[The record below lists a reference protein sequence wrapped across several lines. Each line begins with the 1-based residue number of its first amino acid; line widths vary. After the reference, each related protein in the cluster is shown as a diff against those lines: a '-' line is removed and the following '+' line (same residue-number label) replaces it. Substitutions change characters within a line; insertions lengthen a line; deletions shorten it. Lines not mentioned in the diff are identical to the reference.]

1 MDQNTVEKLVRWIR
15 YKVTNAH
22 AKGCLVGMSGGVDS
36 SVTAALCV
44 RACPGAAWGI
54 HVICRTLPRDTE
66 DAILA
71 AETLGIPLIQ
81 VDITEAFR
89 SMADSLQ
96 EGGLDAM
103 DRMAAGNLRA
113 RLMMAVLYHHAREK
127 GALVVGTTNRS
138 EMAVGYFTK
147 YGDGGAD
154 LLPLGGIVKT
164 DIWEMASLL
173 GVPGRIIR
181 KQPSAGFWPGQTD
194 EEDMGFTYR
203 QLDRVLLNQ
212 EQDIHIQAM
221 VDRMAILNDHKKK
234 RPPIPR
240 IQI

>member
-1 MDQNTVEKLVRWIR
+1 MDQSTVEKLVRWIR

-22 AKGCLVGMSGGVDS
+22 ANGCLVGMSGGVDS

-71 AETLGIPLIQ
+71 AETLGIPLIP

-113 RLMMAVLYHHAREK
+113 RLMMAVLYHRAREK

-154 LLPLGGIVKT
+154 LLPLGDIVKT
-164 DIWEMASLL
+164 DVWEMASLL

>member
-113 RLMMAVLYHHAREK
+113 RLMMAVLYHRAREK